1 MKHIDKTC
9 QACEYLSVCGQPYTY
24 DDGEEEPDMTVQDMI
39 KRIHEVDDIIH
50 ALQTAL
56 NETHEKTIVITT
68 VDASL
73 MMSHLERARTQYLET
88 KIEEKSK

>member
-24 DDGEEEPDMTVQDMI
+24 NDGEEEPDMTVQDMI
-39 KRIHEVDDIIH
+39 KRINEVDDLIH
-50 ALQTAL
+50 TLQTAL
-56 NETHEKTIVITT
+56 HETHDKTIVITT

-73 MMSHLERARTQYLET
+73 MMGHLHRVKEQYLESR
-88 KIEEKSK
+88 IEDK